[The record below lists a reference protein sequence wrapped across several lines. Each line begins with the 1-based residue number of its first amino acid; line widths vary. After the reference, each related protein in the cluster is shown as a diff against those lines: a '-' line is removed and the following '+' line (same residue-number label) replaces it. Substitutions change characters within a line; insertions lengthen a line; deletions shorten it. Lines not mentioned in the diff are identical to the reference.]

1 VAVTQPTTINRDQE
15 YELLREAAQRA
26 KREMLRVGNLLNWPP
41 ELPVSYAHAINALR
55 YALGET
61 VLQPPEDGAP

>member
-1 VAVTQPTTINRDQE
+1 MSQPTKIDCDRE

-41 ELPVSYAHAINALR
+41 ELPASYAHAINALR